1 MPESKIHYRYA
12 QIDDIQAIATLGAH
26 VFTHSFAHLMPADDL
41 QKYLLSTYSPSN
53 ISTELQRPSTTF
65 IAAIQ
70 NDSLVAFMQLTQ
82 NTSEPCIDHL
92 KSKIQ
97 LHRLY
102 VSEKCQ
108 GLGIGKELM
117 NRAEEEARK
126 LGIENLWLASWERNL
141 RAERIYERNGFKK
154 VGNMRF
160 ILGDEVLRDWVMVK
174 AL

>member
-1 MPESKIHYRYA
+1 
-12 QIDDIQAIATLGAH
+12 
-26 VFTHSFAHLMPADDL
+26 
-41 QKYLLSTYSPSN
+41 
-53 ISTELQRPSTTF
+53 
-65 IAAIQ
+65 
-70 NDSLVAFMQLTQ
+70 
-82 NTSEPCIDHL
+82 
-92 KSKIQ
+92 
-97 LHRLY
+97 
-102 VSEKCQ
+102 
-108 GLGIGKELM
+108 M